1 MANAKVD
8 RAVTLTG
15 PTPPP
20 QFTTYRPPAIEEDHS
35 TDSTTP
41 TYATAYHSAA
51 TGAEELSSLWG
62 GRPSAP
68 TPMDPAIQRLRS
80 IANSRAGF
88 RSPSAGSS
96 QRIQQDLA
104 RGRDQLER
112 LALAAERENINRL
125 TAEANLRNE
134 IPQSMRTE
142 IETQITNHMRR
153 FQNDMQTSLLDFQGK
168 WREEVRVRDAAI
180 TRRL

>member
-1 MANAKVD
+1 MSERRRLDTPHRGGLITAGDEVMADADVEKSV
-8 RAVTLTG
+8 AMTG
-15 PTPPP
+15 TTPPP

-80 IANSRAGF
+80 I
-88 RSPSAGSS
+88 
-96 QRIQQDLA
+96 
-104 RGRDQLER
+104 
-112 LALAAERENINRL
+112 
-125 TAEANLRNE
+125 
-134 IPQSMRTE
+134 
-142 IETQITNHMRR
+142 
-153 FQNDMQTSLLDFQGK
+153 
-168 WREEVRVRDAAI
+168 
-180 TRRL
+180 